1 MCNYKI
7 KNKKRKEKKRKKD
20 RKKENILGSKKFNY
34 LQLSEQIDLKTGGL
48 NVSTHLD
55 ESSFQIEDYEEGLLL
70 SSYCLDRNI
79 NDMFDLWEDIL
90 LHFNQQLHQY
100 DRLKTLIKGQAS
112 AYANSVHESGHTFAV
127 IHSASQYGPVDQL
140 SENLFGLTQV
150 NRMQEIARIENFDN
164 LTKKLSQIA
173 DYILTKNSL
182 RCAFNGESNGLTNGM
197 KRLETFLDRLP
208 GSSTNKLQ
216 LIRHENAQNYLKNDF
231 QIGRNKL
238 PSKTHFEM
246 PFDVFYSGQ
255 CYQSVP
261 YSHEDYPR
269 LLILTKLMF
278 NKFLLREIREIGG
291 AYGGGAYLRG
301 NLFSFFSYR
310 DPHSVETLERFNQ
323 CIDYFVN
330 GNFTDKDVDEA
341 KLATFQKLDKPK
353 SPGSQGMTRFLHGI
367 DDDMRQKNRDRIFAC
382 QKQNLIDVTQKY
394 LLKKPYAATILGP
407 DNPQFDVDEQ
417 FRQVK
422 NSQMPSI
429 GD

>member
-1 MCNYKI
+1 M
-7 KNKKRKEKKRKKD
+7 KR
-20 RKKENILGSKKFNY
+20 IIHVLGSKKFNY
-34 LQLSEQIDLKTGGL
+34 LELSEQIDLKTGGL
-48 NVSTHLD
+48 NVSSHLD
-55 ESSFQIEDYEEGLLL
+55 DSSFKIEDYEEGVIL

-79 NDMFDLWEDIL
+79 DAMFDLWEDVL
-90 LHFNQQLHQY
+90 LHFKDQFNQH
-100 DRLKTLIKGQAS
+100 DRLKTLIKGQAA

-127 IHSASQYGPVDQL
+127 VYSASQYGPVDQL
-140 SENLFGLTQV
+140 TENLSGLTQV
-150 NRMQEIARIENFDN
+150 NRMQAIARQETFDGI
-164 LTKKLSQIA
+164 TQKLGQIA
-173 DYILTKNSL
+173 DYVLTKNSV

-197 KRLETFLDRLP
+197 KRLEIFLDRLP
-208 GSSTNKLQ
+208 GSAKNKLQ
-216 LIRHENAQNYLKNDF
+216 SIRHENAQLYLKNDF
-231 QIGRNKL
+231 QIGRNQL

-255 CYQSVP
+255 CFQSVP
-261 YSHEDYPR
+261 YSHEDYPG
-269 LLILTKLMF
+269 LLILSKLMF

-323 CIDYFVN
+323 CIDYFAN

-353 SPGSQGMTRFLHGI
+353 SPGSQGMTQFLHGI
-367 DDDMRQKNRDRIFAC
+367 NDDMRQSNRDRIFAC
-382 QKQNLIDVTQKY
+382 QKRNLIDVTQKY

-407 DNPQFDVDEQ
+407 DSPKLAVGGQ

-422 NSQMPSI
+422 NVQMPSI
-429 GD
+429 GE